1 MSELAAWSDF
11 ERREPDLSGRVLAR
25 FAAHRHAV
33 LATHRHAVLAT
44 LRADGSPRLSGLE
57 APIRDGHLWLAM
69 MPDSRKAADLRR
81 DPRFSLHGSLD
92 DEDVPAGDA
101 RVDGRAM
108 AAGDAEVAVFVAGHR
123 MAIEDPAT
131 MALFTAR
138 LDRVVLTRVLGD
150 ELLIESWTPSG
161 GRYERS
167 RRQRASPVRM

>member
-25 FAAHRHAV
+25 FVA
-33 LATHRHAVLAT
+33 HRHAVLAT

-81 DPRFSLHGSLD
+81 DARFSLHSSLD
-92 DEDVPAGDA
+92 DEDVLAGDT

-108 AAGDAEVAVFVAGHR
+108 AASEAEVAVFVAGHR
-123 MAIEDPAT
+123 MEIEDPAA

-138 LDRVVLTRVLGD
+138 LDRVVLARVLDG

-161 GRYERS
+161 GRTEFHRS
-167 RRQRASPVRM
+167 